1 MVERPST
8 EDIHKAFRL
17 FDQGQKGKV
26 DLDDLKRIASQA
38 SHARP
43 RLGGCSVAQLCTA
56 PAVAWS
62 PSTHFAR
69 PLPPRRLASRSRRM
83 R

>member
-1 MVERPST
+1 MVERPGT

-26 DLDDLKRIASQA
+26 DLGDLKRIASQA

-43 RLGGCSVAQLCTA
+43 RLGGRSVAQLCTV
-56 PAVAWS
+56 PAVARS

-69 PLPPRRLASRSRRM
+69 PLPPCRLASRSRRT

>member
-1 MVERPST
+1 V
-8 EDIHKAFRL
+8 
-17 FDQGQKGKV
+17 
-26 DLDDLKRIASQA
+26 
-38 SHARP
+38 
-43 RLGGCSVAQLCTA
+43 

-69 PLPPRRLASRSRRM
+69 PLPPCRLASRSRRT